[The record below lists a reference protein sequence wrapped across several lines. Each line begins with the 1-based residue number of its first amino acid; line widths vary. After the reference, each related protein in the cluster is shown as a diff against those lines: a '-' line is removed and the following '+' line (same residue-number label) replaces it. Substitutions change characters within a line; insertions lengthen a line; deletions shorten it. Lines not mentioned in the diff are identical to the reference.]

1 MENVGL
7 TIADV
12 VLNAFSRLVG
22 YLPQFLGGLI
32 VLLVGLLVATLLR
45 SGVAKFFELLR
56 VDQWFSNVSKWFAQ
70 DDKALKDAGRKLW
83 PDLLAELVRWTVVI
97 LFLIPAAEA
106 WGLPRITEVLNQF
119 LLYIPN
125 VFVAV
130 VVGFVG
136 FGVAGLVHDIVRHAS
151 RNLGSN
157 SANLLATIARFA
169 LVFFTALVA
178 LNQLGVASDLIR
190 ILFTG
195 IVAML
200 AIAGGLAFGLGGQTA
215 AKDAIGG
222 LRKRVEK

>member
-56 VDQWFSNVSKWFAQ
+56 VDQWFSNVSRWFAQ
-70 DDKALKDAGRKLW
+70 DDKALKEAGRKLW

-157 SANLLATIARFA
+157 SANLLATVARYA

-200 AIAGGLAFGLGGQTA
+200 AIAGGLAFGLGGQVA
-215 AKDAIGG
+215 AKDAIAG